1 MNTHKQV
8 EITIFNKDG
17 KDKKIKV
24 DEKLSK
30 IIFYLNNHY
39 GLKTEYSCQGNRE
52 NAGYIKFDDD
62 VDLEKALDILEIL
75 MPKHVIIMDR
85 SQCVRFFSTEKA
97 WVNYY
102 KFLKNIQ
109 NIRNKS
115 FNLKKTKKE

>member
-1 MNTHKQV
+1 MIIQ
-8 EITIFNKDG
+8 
-17 KDKKIKV
+17 IK
-24 DEKLSK
+24 
-30 IIFYLNNHY
+30 NNF

-97 WVNYY
+97 WMNYY
-102 KFLKNIQ
+102 KFLKNMQ